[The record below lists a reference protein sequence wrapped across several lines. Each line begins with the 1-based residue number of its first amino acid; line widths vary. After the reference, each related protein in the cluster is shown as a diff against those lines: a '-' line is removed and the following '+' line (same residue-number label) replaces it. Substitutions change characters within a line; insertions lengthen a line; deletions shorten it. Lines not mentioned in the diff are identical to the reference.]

1 MLGQPYRVLR
11 VALIYFVLAAVA
23 LRLTRYDGGVAFLW
37 VASSYLI
44 AELSVVARKRWP
56 ALLAASAGAGMLA
69 TGLYGFGWWAAVPM
83 AFANVLEAGLAS
95 YYMRRHAPQTALT
108 TLSWLGRFAL
118 FAAIIPPAIASCV
131 AGTVAYSLGK
141 PPMSAAVHFFL
152 GHALSNLTFAPICI
166 LLLQGEIANSF
177 RRFQKRKVEAASLL
191 GLSFATTVLC
201 FSQSAL
207 PLLFLPVLPVIL
219 VTFRLGRGGAVLSML
234 FLALFGG
241 AMTIAGVGPVQ
252 LIAASQGLKVQFFQ
266 FYLAMTVLTAW
277 PVAAD
282 LSHRSRLHRRLRVS
296 EAQYRLLADHSSDI
310 LMQVGADGLIRYVS
324 PSIRQLG
331 GYSPDA
337 LVGTNAGELIAPQ
350 YREIIRAMH
359 LATMRDPGT
368 THCFDYEAM
377 TADGTHRWFET
388 HSRAILDEKGEVD
401 GALSIIRDVSARK
414 ANEEALSRAA
424 MTDILTGLPN
434 RRAFQQR
441 IDERLRDR
449 RQAERQDCI
458 AVLDIDHFK
467 QVNDR
472 YGHDAGDA
480 VLQSFASIARCAVR
494 EQEMV
499 VRLGGEEF
507 AILFADTTIEQAAII
522 CERLRREVAEAVTI
536 VDDLVI
542 RVTVSGGVAK
552 VGPDGLE
559 HALKVADAALYRAK
573 HNGRDQMALAA

>member
-1 MLGQPYRVLR
+1 L
-11 VALIYFVLAAVA
+11 
-23 LRLTRYDGGVAFLW
+23 
-37 VASSYLI
+37 
-44 AELSVVARKRWP
+44 
-56 ALLAASAGAGMLA
+56 GAGL
-69 TGLYGFGWWAAVPM
+69 
-83 AFANVLEAGLAS
+83 
-95 YYMRRHAPQTALT
+95 
-108 TLSWLGRFAL
+108 
-118 FAAIIPPAIASCV
+118 
-131 AGTVAYSLGK
+131 
-141 PPMSAAVHFFL
+141 HFFL
-152 GHALSNLTFAPICI
+152 GHALSNLTFAPILI
-166 LLLQGEIANSF
+166 LLLQGEIASSF
-177 RRFQKRKVEAASLL
+177 QRFRSRKVEAAGLL
-191 GLSFATTVLC
+191 ALSFVTTIVS
-201 FSQSAL
+201 FAQASF
-207 PLLFLPVLPVIL
+207 PLLFLPVLPLIL
-219 VTFRLGRGGAVLSML
+219 VTFRLGRGGAVVSML

-241 AMTIAGVGPVQ
+241 AMTLSGGGPAQ
-252 LIAASQGLKVQFFQ
+252 LIAASQGLRVQFFQ

-282 LSHRSRLHRRLRVS
+282 LSNRSRIHRRLRVS

-310 LMQVGADGLIRYVS
+310 LMQLSVDAKIRYVS

-331 GYSPDA
+331 GYDPA
-337 LVGTNAGELIAPQ
+337 KLVGTNAGELIAPQ

-359 LATMRDPGT
+359 TATMREPGT

-388 HSRAILDEKGEVD
+388 HSRAIIDEKGAID
-401 GALSIIRDVSARK
+401 GTLSIIRDVSARK
-414 ANEEALSRAA
+414 ATEEALSRAA

-449 RQAERQDCI
+449 RRVAGQDCI

-467 QVNDR
+467 RVNDQ

-507 AILFADTTIEQAAII
+507 AILFTDTNIEQAAAI
-522 CERLRREVAEAVTI
+522 CDRLRREVAEAVTI
-536 VDDLVI
+536 VDDLII
-542 RVTVSGGVAK
+542 RMTVSGGVAP

-559 HALKVADAALYRAK
+559 HALKAADAALYRAK